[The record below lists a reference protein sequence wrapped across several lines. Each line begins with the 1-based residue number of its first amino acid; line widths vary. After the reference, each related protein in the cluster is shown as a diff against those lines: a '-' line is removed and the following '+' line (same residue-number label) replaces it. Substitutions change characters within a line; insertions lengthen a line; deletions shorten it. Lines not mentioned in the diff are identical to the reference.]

1 MERLIAT
8 RTWEVALIVL
18 LVLTLFGV
26 IGIIIRVGLKPETT
40 ALLAA
45 WATIVGVVIAQIVNA
60 RVARSGRIQAQVLA
74 NQNAREAA
82 LQNYYEQIGR
92 LLIDQSSRLVQ
103 PGDQVRAL
111 ARAQTL
117 AILQELDPERKGD
130 PLQFLNEAGLIRHDP
145 KNPLQESIVN
155 LKIAD
160 LVKADLT
167 GAILHGANLSRA
179 YMREAKIQDADLV
192 GTNLSEVDLYKATIH
207 RTGLRN
213 ALLRKANLKKAD
225 LNSSNLSGADL
236 SSADLRDADLS
247 KVNLE
252 GTTLS
257 GADLRGARGLTKE
270 QVKQAIVN
278 KDTQIAEDLR
288 P

>member
-1 MERLIAT
+1 MERVIAT
-8 RTWEVALIVL
+8 RTWEIALIGL
-18 LVLTLFGV
+18 LVLTLFGI
-26 IGIIIRVGLKPETT
+26 IGFIIWWGLKTETA

-60 RVARSGRIQAQVLA
+60 RVARSGRIQAQELA

-82 LQNYYEQIGR
+82 LQNYFEQIGK
-92 LLIDQSSRLVQ
+92 LLIDQSSRLHN
-103 PGDQVRAL
+103 PGDEVRTL
-111 ARAQTL
+111 ARAHTL
-117 AILQELDPERKGD
+117 AILQELDSERKRD

-145 KNPLQESIVN
+145 NDPNKRPIVN

-192 GTNLSEVDLYKATIH
+192 DTNLSEVDLYMATIH
-207 RTGLRN
+207 RTSLRN

-236 SSADLRDADLS
+236 RDADLKDADLS
-247 KVNLE
+247 GATLE
-252 GTTLS
+252 GTNLS

-270 QVKQAIVN
+270 QVKQAIVDKATRITAN
-278 KDTQIAEDLR
+278 GE
-288 P
+288 